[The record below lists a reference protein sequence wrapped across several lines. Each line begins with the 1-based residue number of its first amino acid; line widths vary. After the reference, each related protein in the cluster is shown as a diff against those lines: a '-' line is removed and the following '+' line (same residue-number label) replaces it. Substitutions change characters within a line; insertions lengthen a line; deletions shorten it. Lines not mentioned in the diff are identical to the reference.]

1 MSHLT
6 AAPEPGL
13 WFLNSRVE
21 VRRPSAAGPDGLS
34 ILEHFMAQGDSP
46 PTHVHRDE
54 DEVFHI
60 LEGRVRFR
68 VGEVEQVAGPGETL
82 VGPRGAPHSFIVESP
97 TARFITVTTGAAF
110 EGAVR
115 DIARPATAPGLP
127 AAQAPTAEMVTAL
140 ADSFAR
146 HGIDIVGP
154 PLGE

>member
-6 AAPEPGL
+6 ASPEPSL
-13 WFLNSRVE
+13 WFLNSRVDI
-21 VRRPSAAGPDGLS
+21 RRASATGPDGLS

-54 DEVFHI
+54 DEIFHI

-68 VGEVEQVAGPGETL
+68 VGEVERVAGPGETL

-97 TARFITVTTGAAF
+97 TARVITISTGEGF

-115 DIARPATAPGLP
+115 EISRPATAPGLP
-127 AAQAPTAEMVTAL
+127 AAEAPTADMVTAL
-140 ADSFAR
+140 AATFAR